1 MKHFE
6 TFRTRF
12 AYVGRMLR
20 ILWEMDKGYLFLNI
34 ADIVVSIP
42 RPFVG
47 MFLVKSSIDMLTNAA
62 RFADYL
68 PPVLILLALGLVLEI
83 ASSVLAKSAILNC
96 NRITNKMEFMIF
108 AKSIELDY
116 EMLLDKAVMEKR
128 QRALKVNSRG
138 CFNMLA
144 GNFRQ
149 IVSGLITIGGI
160 LWVISGIEWW
170 IVLVVIAI
178 AAINTIA
185 ASAKRNTQYAI
196 DKEMAPGD
204 RKFFYIRGLDSDVG
218 NAKELRVYDML
229 GGITVMYQNA
239 VNDFYRF
246 IDRIRNLEIREE
258 VLRHVTGFGLNVAM
272 YCYLGFK
279 LLVKRL
285 ITVGDFSMYLSAIQ
299 TFSGTLQNVVNAY
312 LDISVN
318 GEYIKDYLDY
328 LEIPSRIQ
336 KGGRALSGSGP
347 GGPVFTLENVGF
359 TYPYQTAPS
368 VKNVSLTLNGR
379 ERLAIV
385 GENGAGKT
393 TLIKLLMR
401 LFEPTE
407 GRILLNG
414 IDIRE
419 IDYRQYLGLFS
430 SVFQDYKLFAF
441 RIADNIT
448 SFRDGPVDT
457 AKMADSLAKAGLDEK
472 IASLPKGTDTYLY
485 KFYEEDGVE
494 LSGGES
500 QKLALARALYKDAP
514 VVILDEPTAALD
526 PRAEYEIYT
535 RFFEMVKDK
544 AAVFI
549 THRLSSTRFC
559 DRIVV
564 LKDGSVVETGTHDAL
579 LERGGYYADLFNM
592 QARFYTDNP
601 HEGYF

>member
-1 MKHFE
+1 MRHFE
-6 TFRTRF
+6 TIRTRF
-12 AYVGRMLR
+12 TAVGSMLR

-34 ADIVVSIP
+34 ADILVSVP
-42 RPFVG
+42 KPFVG

-62 RFADYL
+62 RFADYW
-68 PPVLILLALGLVLEI
+68 PPVLFLLTLGLAIEI
-83 ASSVLAKSAILNC
+83 VSSILANSAVLNC

-128 QRALKVNSRG
+128 QRALKVNTRG

-149 IVSGLITIGGI
+149 IVSGLITLCGI
-160 LWVISGIEWW
+160 VYIISGIEWW
-170 IVLVVIAI
+170 IVLAVIAI
-178 AAINTIA
+178 AAVNTKA
-185 ASAKRNTQYAI
+185 ASVRRNTLYRI
-196 DKEMAPGD
+196 DKEMAPWD
-204 RKFFYIRGLDSDVG
+204 RKYYYIRGLDSDAG
-218 NAKELRVYDML
+218 YAKELRAYDML
-229 GGITVMYQNA
+229 GGITILFQKA
-239 VNDFYRF
+239 VDVAHDFINRH
-246 IDRIRNLEIREE
+246 RNMVIREE
-258 VLRHVTGFGLNVAM
+258 ALRYVTGFGLNAVM

-285 ITVGDFSMYLSAIQ
+285 ITVGDFSMYLSAIT
-299 TFSGTLQNVVNAY
+299 TFSATIQNVVNAY

-328 LEIPSRIQ
+328 LAIPSRMK
-336 KGGRALSGSGP
+336 KGGRALPDSGAA
-347 GGPVFTLENVGF
+347 GPVFTLENVGF
-359 TYPYQTAPS
+359 TYPYQTTPS

-414 IDIRE
+414 VDIRE
-419 IDYRQYLGLFS
+419 IDYRQYLRLFS

-448 SFRDGPVDT
+448 SLKDGPADA

-544 AAVFI
+544 TAVFI

-564 LKDGSVVETGTHDAL
+564 LKDGSIVETGTHDAL
-579 LERGGYYADLFNM
+579 LERGGYYAELFNM
-592 QARFYTDNP
+592 QARFYTDNNH
-601 HEGYF
+601 HEAF